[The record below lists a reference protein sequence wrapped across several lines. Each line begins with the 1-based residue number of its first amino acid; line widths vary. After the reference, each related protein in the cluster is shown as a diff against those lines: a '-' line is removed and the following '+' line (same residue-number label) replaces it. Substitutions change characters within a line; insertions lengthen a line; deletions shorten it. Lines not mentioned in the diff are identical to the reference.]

1 MTNKCKAEQQW
12 EWKGERKSEIMS
24 DQIKMGKKQKAKVR
38 YGEEKMSINIRRE
51 RVRNRVQ

>member
-24 DQIKMGKKQKAKVR
+24 DQIKMGNKQKAKVR
-38 YGEEKMSINIRRE
+38 
-51 RVRNRVQ
+51 